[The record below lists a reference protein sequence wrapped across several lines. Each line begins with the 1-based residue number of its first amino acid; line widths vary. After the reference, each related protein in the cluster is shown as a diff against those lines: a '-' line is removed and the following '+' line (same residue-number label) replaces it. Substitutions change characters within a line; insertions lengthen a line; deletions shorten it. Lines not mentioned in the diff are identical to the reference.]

1 MACIGLVRDG
11 ACREESISVIISK
24 ILKRRALVCG
34 SVRFSGSC
42 ACHWTSFEGPLACLI
57 AHARE
62 HRQLSAVPGT
72 FTHVKSC

>member
-11 ACREESISVIISK
+11 ACRKESILVIISN

-42 ACHWTSFEGPLACLI
+42 ALSLDLFRGPLACLI

-62 HRQLSAVPGT
+62 HRQLSAAPGT
-72 FTHVKSC
+72 LLT